1 MNRFEIMRMGLQN
14 LSRRKLRTFLTVLS
28 VMIGATSIVVML
40 SLGFGMRASTE
51 EMIQGIGDVLSVTVR
66 KGYDDMMAGG
76 QGQRKGKSKPFD
88 EKLAEE
94 FKTRE
99 HVTAVIPL
107 GEVQGNLKIG
117 KFQCES
123 QIIGIAPEHLEEFGI
138 QASEGR
144 LFTEDEKNVYL
155 IGEDV
160 LRFMV
165 HDPSKRDRGRNWGG
179 EDGPPPRLVEP
190 MQVRTTYSLMDA
202 WTEDAIRRGDQPGTL
217 GRTTKMTC
225 VGIMPS
231 GMNQYGMSVIFP
243 METAKKFYKE
253 KEKLDKKN
261 AGNQEAGE
269 QKNMYK
275 QDFIGQM
282 IVKVD
287 NIDNIESV
295 TKSFNDDGYQA
306 YSDASWIGELQKST
320 AVTQAILGGIG
331 SIALLVAAIG
341 IANTMIMSTY
351 ERTREI
357 GVMKVI
363 GATVSDI
370 RNLFLFEAGAIG
382 LIGGVFGIAASY
394 GISALIN
401 KLAAN
406 GDLGMF
412 GGGQKISIIPPHV
425 ALLAMV
431 FSALIG
437 VVSGYF
443 PARRATKLQAIEAI
457 RTD

>member
-1 MNRFEIMRMGLQN
+1 MSKFEIMLMGLKN
-14 LSRRKLRTFLTVLS
+14 LQRRKLRTFLTILS

-51 EMIQGIGDVLSVTVR
+51 EMIKGIGDVLSVTVR
-66 KGYDDMMAGG
+66 KGYDDMVIGG
-76 QGQRKGKSKPFD
+76 SQSGRKKKKAFD

-94 FKTRE
+94 FRQRE
-99 HVTAVIPL
+99 HVVSVIPL
-107 GEVQGNLKIG
+107 GEVRGNLRIG

-123 QIIGIAPEHLEEFGI
+123 DIIGIAPEHLKDFGI
-138 QASEGR
+138 DTEEGR
-144 LFTEDEKNVYL
+144 VFTKGEKNVYL

-160 LRFMV
+160 LRYMV
-165 HDPSKRDRGRNWGG
+165 HDPTKRDRRRWGGG

-190 MQVRTTYSLMDA
+190 MEVRSTYSVMNP
-202 WTEDAIRRGDQPGTL
+202 WTEEQIRRGEISGTL
-217 GRTTKMTC
+217 AKTTKMTC
-225 VGIMPS
+225 VGVLPS
-231 GMNQYGMSVIFP
+231 GMNRYSMSVIFP
-243 METAKKFYKE
+243 METTKKFFKE
-253 KEKLDKKN
+253 KQKLDKKN
-261 AGNQEAGE
+261 DPSFEGGNYEA
-269 QKNMYK
+269 
-275 QDFIGQM
+275 DLIGQM

-287 NIDNIESV
+287 HIDHIESV
-295 TKSFNDDGYQA
+295 VKRFNDDGYQA
-306 YSDASWIGELQKST
+306 YSDATWIGELQKTT
-320 AVTQAILGGIG
+320 ATTQAILGGIG

-382 LIGGVFGIAASY
+382 FFGGIIGIGASY

-401 KLAAN
+401 KLAVN
-406 GDLGMF
+406 GIVGIGG
-412 GGGQKISIIPPHV
+412 GGGQKISIIPVHV
-425 ALLAMV
+425 AIIAMI

>member
-51 EMIQGIGDVLSVTVR
+51 EMIKGIGDVLSITVR
-66 KGYDDMMAGG
+66 KGFDDRMDGG
-76 QGQRKGKSKPFD
+76 QGPGKRKSKPFD

-94 FKTRE
+94 FKTRD

-107 GEVQGNLKIG
+107 GEVRGNLKIG

-123 QIIGIAPEHLEEFGI
+123 QMIGIAPEHLEEFGI
-138 QASEGR
+138 EVSEGR
-144 LFTEDEKNVYL
+144 LFTEDEKNVYI

-160 LRFMV
+160 LRYMV

-179 EDGPPPRLVEP
+179 QDGPPPRLVEP
-190 MQVRTTYSLMDA
+190 LEARTTYSLMDA

-225 VGIMPS
+225 VGIIPS

-261 AGNQEAGE
+261 AGNSEAE
-269 QKNMYK
+269 RNMGR

-306 YSDASWIGELQKST
+306 YSDASWISELQKST

-382 LIGGVFGIAASY
+382 LIGGVFGIVASY

-401 KLAAN
+401 KLAAG

-412 GGGQKISIIPPHV
+412 GGGQKISIIPLHV

-437 VVSGYF
+437 VASGYF